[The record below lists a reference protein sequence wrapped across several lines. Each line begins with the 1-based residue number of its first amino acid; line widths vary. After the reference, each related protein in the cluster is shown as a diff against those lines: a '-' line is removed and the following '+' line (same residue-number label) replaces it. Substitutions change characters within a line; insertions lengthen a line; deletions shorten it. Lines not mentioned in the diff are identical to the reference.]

1 LERDAVT
8 RAPDRTALATGAIPS
23 LDGVRAI
30 AVTLVFFAHNGLENL
45 VPGGLG
51 VTIFFVLSGYLI
63 TTLMRIEHTR
73 SGSIDY
79 RAFYLRRLLRLMPPL
94 LLVVVAAGLLAAAS
108 EIGGGFTPAGLFA
121 ALFYF
126 GNYFVIANDFHGMP
140 AGMGVVWSLAIE
152 EHYYLLFPPLAA
164 LLLRTARVRLS
175 VIVLATLC
183 AAVLAWRCWLVYHGA
198 SEARLTMATDT
209 RVDAILIGCLM
220 ALAFNPWLDRGS
232 AASSTRRDLALAGGC
247 VAVLIGTLAYRNEV
261 FRLTARY
268 TLQSLAIAPLIFL
281 AVARAERFPFRWLNA
296 RPLVYLGTISYTIY
310 LSHHVIVLA
319 LARHW
324 PGLSWRVSTL
334 VALALTLLLAEP
346 MRRWIE
352 VPCAQLRKRL
362 HRARVAH
369 SVAPQVVALGSL

>member
-1 LERDAVT
+1 VT
-8 RAPDRTALATGAIPS
+8 RAPDRTAFASGAIPS

-30 AVTLVFFAHNGLENL
+30 AVTLVFFAHDGLENL
-45 VPGGLG
+45 VPVGLG

-63 TTLMRIEHTR
+63 TTLMRIEHAR

-94 LLVVVAAGLLAAAS
+94 LLVVLAAGLLAAAS
-108 EIGGGFTPAGLFA
+108 EIGGGFTPTGLLA

-126 GNYFVIANDFHGMP
+126 GNYYVIANDFHGMP

-164 LLLRTARVRLS
+164 LLLRAARVRLS
-175 VIVLATLC
+175 VIVLTTLC
-183 AAVLAWRCWLVYHGA
+183 AAVLAWRYWLVYHGA

-220 ALAFNPWLDRGS
+220 ALACNPWLDRRGS
-232 AASSTRRDLALAGGC
+232 AVPHTRRDLALAGGC
-247 VAVLIGTLAYRNEV
+247 LAVLIGTLAYRNEV

-296 RPLVYLGTISYTIY
+296 RPVVYLGTISYTVY

-319 LARHW
+319 LAKHW
-324 PGLSWRVSTL
+324 PGLSWGVSTL
-334 VALALTLLLAEP
+334 VGLALTLLLAEP
-346 MRRWIE
+346 VRRWIE
-352 VPCAQLRKRL
+352 VPCARLRKRL
-362 HRARVAH
+362 HRTTVAR
-369 SVAPQVVALGSL
+369 SVAPQVIAVGSS

>member
-1 LERDAVT
+1 VT
-8 RAPDRTALATGAIPS
+8 RATDRTAFATGAIPS

-63 TTLMRIEHTR
+63 TTLMRIEHAR

-108 EIGGGFTPAGLFA
+108 AIDGGFTPAGLLA

-126 GNYFVIANDFHGMP
+126 GNYYLIANDFHGMP
-140 AGMGVVWSLAIE
+140 AGIGVVWSLAIE
-152 EHYYLLFPPLAA
+152 EHYYLLFPPLAV

-175 VIVLATLC
+175 VIVLTTLC
-183 AAVLAWRCWLVYHGA
+183 AVVLGWRYWLVYHGA

-220 ALAFNPWLDRGS
+220 ALACNPWLDRGS
-232 AASSTRRDLALAGGC
+232 AAPNTRRDLALAGGC
-247 VAVLIGTLAYRNEV
+247 LAVLIGTLAYRNEV

-319 LARHW
+319 LAKHW
-324 PGLSWRVSTL
+324 PGLSWGVSTL
-334 VALALTLLLAEP
+334 VGLAVTLLLAEP

-362 HRARVAH
+362 HRASVAR
-369 SVAPQVVALGSL
+369 SVAPQVTALGSL

>member
-1 LERDAVT
+1 VT
-8 RAPDRTALATGAIPS
+8 LVTQAPTRIAFAGGAIPS

-63 TTLMRIEHTR
+63 TTLMRIEQAR
-73 SGSIDY
+73 SGAIDY

-94 LLVVVAAGLLAAAS
+94 VLVVAAAGLLAAAA
-108 EIGGGFTPAGLFA
+108 EIDGGFTPAGLLS

-126 GNYFVIANDFHGMP
+126 GNYYLIAHDFHGMP
-140 AGMGVVWSLAIE
+140 AGIGVVWSLAIE
-152 EHYYLLFPPLAA
+152 EHYYLIFPPVAA
-164 LLLRTARVRLS
+164 LLLRMARDRLC
-175 VIVLATLC
+175 VILLATLC
-183 AAVLAWRCWLVYHGA
+183 AVVLAWRYWLVYHGA

-209 RVDAILIGCLM
+209 RVDAILVGCIM
-220 ALAFNPWLDRGS
+220 ALACNPWLDRGS
-232 AASSTRRDLALAGGC
+232 TAPKIRNDVALAGAC
-247 VAVLIGTLAYRNEV
+247 LAVLIGTLTYRNEV

-281 AVARAERFPFRWLNA
+281 AVARAEQFPFRWLNA
-296 RPLVYLGTISYTIY
+296 QPLVYLGTISYTVY

-319 LARHW
+319 LAKHW
-324 PGLSWRVSTL
+324 PGLSWGVATL
-334 VALALTLLLAEP
+334 AGLALTLLVAEP

-352 VPCAQLRKRL
+352 LPCARLRRQL
-362 HRARVAH
+362 HRATLAR
-369 SVAPQVVALGSL
+369 SVAPPVIAVGSL